1 MGRTTNDANDT
12 NVNYEIN
19 HKQACEE
26 GERDII

>member
-1 MGRTTNDANDT
+1 MVRTTNDANDT